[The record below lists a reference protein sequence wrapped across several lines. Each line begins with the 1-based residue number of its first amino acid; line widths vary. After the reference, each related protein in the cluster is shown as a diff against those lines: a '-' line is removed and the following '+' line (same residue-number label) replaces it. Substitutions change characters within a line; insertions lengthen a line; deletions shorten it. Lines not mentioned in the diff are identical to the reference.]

1 MNRSYKG
8 NNSLLEVGHGETY
21 VYGNQLKASIHIR
34 RVLACKKENLK
45 LDQKGNYN
53 ARRR

>member
-21 VYGNQLKASIHIR
+21 VEREIIMLDADNQTKQALPIDIR
-34 RVLACKKENLK
+34 QEEELP
-45 LDQKGNYN
+45 
-53 ARRR
+53 